1 MLAHRGQAGG
11 RARADH
17 VHLVRRGGR
26 VRSAAGHRSGWR
38 DQCAGARAE
47 VLRAMMGSSG
57 AHEGMRGQMSGP
69 GGDAPPFDDPPPPPS
84 QSPQSSFQSL
94 APIVHGQRTIFWLP
108 PKATSCYFLRLRIHA
123 ICKIWSID
131 TETGSSY
138 NLPRPTHESR
148 FRAP

>member
-84 QSPQSSFQSL
+84 QVSAIIF
-94 APIVHGQRTIFWLP
+94 PIIGTDCSRSAHD
-108 PKATSCYFLRLRIHA
+108 FLVA
-123 ICKIWSID
+123 S
-131 TETGSSY
+131 
-138 NLPRPTHESR
+138 
-148 FRAP
+148 